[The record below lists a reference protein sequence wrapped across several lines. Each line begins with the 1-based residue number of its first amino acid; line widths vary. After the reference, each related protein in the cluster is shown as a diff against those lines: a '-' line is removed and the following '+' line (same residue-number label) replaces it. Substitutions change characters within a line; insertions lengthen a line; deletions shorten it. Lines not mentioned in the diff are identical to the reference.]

1 MRGFLTGAAERRQN
15 ISKNAIYVIEYVDVP
30 VTQHDVAHRFKLRRP
45 LRVLGSLA
53 GVRVLST
60 IYLDDNTLLRANE
73 IDDEPSNRDLPLE
86 LQPVE
91 APVAQLQP
99 QLLLGIG

>member
-15 ISKNAIYVIEYVDVP
+15 ISQNAIHVVEYVDVP
-30 VTQHDVAHRFKLRRP
+30 VPQHDVAHRFKLRRT
-45 LRVLGSLA
+45 LRVLSSLA

-73 IDDEPSNRDLPLE
+73 IDDEPSDRHLPLE

-91 APVAQLQP
+91 SPIAKLKP